1 MKAKIGV
8 KKIFSIINEKK
19 SITINPFKSALFLL
33 EIYKDD
39 KKLKHNNIIKNWSVN
54 IWDSKTLTFKIW
66 NISLV
71 LSFWNNNGAMITAD
85 PLKKNKHSGIKYFL
99 LKENT
104 VSSLPKW
111 YDATIKNNNK
121 ITWENI
127 SQKIII
133 KNEINT

>member
-8 KKIFSIINEKK
+8 KKIFNIINEKK
-19 SITINPFKSALFLL
+19 SININPFKSEFFLL

-54 IWDSKTLTFKIW
+54 IWDSKTLTFKVR

-71 LSFWNNNGAMITAD
+71 LSFWNNNGAMITVD
-85 PLKKNKHSGIKYFL
+85 PLKKNIHSGIQYFL
-99 LKENT
+99 LKEKT

-111 YDATIKNNNK
+111 YDATIRNNNK
-121 ITWENI
+121 MVLGNI
-127 SQKIII
+127 SQQIII
-133 KNEINT
+133 RSEINT

>member
-8 KKIFSIINEKK
+8 KKRFNIINEKK
-19 SITINPFKSALFLL
+19 SININPFKSVFFWF

-39 KKLKHNNIIKNWSVN
+39 KKLRHNKTIKNWSVN
-54 IWDSKTLTFKIW
+54 IWESKTLKFKVW

-71 LSFWNNNGAMITAD
+71 LSFWNNNGAMITDD
-85 PLKKNKHSGIKYFL
+85 PLKKNRHSGIQYFL

-111 YDATIKNNNK
+111 YEATIRNNNK
-121 ITWENI
+121 MILGNI
-127 SQKIII
+127 NQQIII
-133 KNEINT
+133 NSEINT